1 MTLMHNMP
9 LKFCLRWFSFTA
21 YFALYLQLYYNN
33 LSISKVINNCLEKCE
48 NPDSKHLEYILFVS
62 VSGIIKVLNS

>member
-1 MTLMHNMP
+1 MTLMHNVP

-33 LSISKVINNCLEKCE
+33 LSISKVINNCLENVK
-48 NPDSKHLEYILFVS
+48 IL
-62 VSGIIKVLNS
+62 IANILNIFCL